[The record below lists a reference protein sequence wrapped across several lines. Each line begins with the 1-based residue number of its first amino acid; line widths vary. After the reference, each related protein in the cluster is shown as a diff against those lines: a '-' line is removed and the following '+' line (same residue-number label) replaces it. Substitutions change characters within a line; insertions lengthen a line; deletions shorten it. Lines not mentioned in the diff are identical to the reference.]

1 MEQNAAKFHG
11 NNGGIELHGAQYNA
25 PSVTICSL
33 QAQDVITSSIDFD
46 VEWGEEWGE

>member
-1 MEQNAAKFHG
+1 MKQNTVKFQG
-11 NNGGIELHGAQYNA
+11 NNDGIELHGAEYNT
-25 PSVTICSL
+25 PSVKICSL